1 MNQKMIYGFIGGMI
15 VMVLALGWGD
25 EDKGVV
31 SKKSVAQALV
41 VSKAP
46 AVQAQ
51 TPIVTKP
58 ASKTEAADYSRYLMV
73 KEAESITGQSGLK
86 LKSIDS
92 KKSGEAYDLTYS
104 TAEGQAILM
113 IQVLRG
119 RDYEMYYKDYRC
131 QDYKPMEYAFWGP
144 KTAASPNQVDQLWF
158 RKGDTLIFIGSKRT
172 HVDLPMMEKVAKV
185 IASRL

>member
-1 MNQKMIYGFIGGMI
+1 MNKQLIYGFIAGML
-15 VMVLALGWGD
+15 VVVLAVVALGWDD
-25 EDKGVV
+25 EAKGGV
-31 SKKSVAQALV
+31 SKNSAAQAQ
-41 VSKAP
+41 AP
-46 AVQAQ
+46 
-51 TPIVTKP
+51 TVTKP
-58 ASKTEAADYSRYLMV
+58 AAKTEAADYSRYLTV
-73 KEAESITGQSGLK
+73 KDVESITSQSGLK

-119 RDYEMYYKDYRC
+119 SDYDRYYQEFRC

-172 HVDLPMMEKVAKV
+172 YVDLAMMEKVAKV